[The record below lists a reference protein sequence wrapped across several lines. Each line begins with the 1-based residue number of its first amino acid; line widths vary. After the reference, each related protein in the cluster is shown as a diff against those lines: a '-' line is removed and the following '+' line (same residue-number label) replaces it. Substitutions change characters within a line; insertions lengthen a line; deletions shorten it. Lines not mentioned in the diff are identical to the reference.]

1 MSVSP
6 ADAAPAARAAGGPRV
21 VLVGPMGS
29 GKSTVGALLAERLGV
44 PYRDTDA
51 DIVAAEGRAIADLFV
66 DEGEPYF
73 RERERA
79 AVRDAVAAHTGVLSL
94 GGGAILDEGTRALLR
109 GLPVVYL
116 SMDVEEAVRRVGL
129 NTARPLLAVNPR
141 KQWRELMEARRH
153 LYEEVARAVVATDD
167 RTPEEV
173 AEAVLDALELKTATP
188 GGRPPGPRPED
199 AMTSKV
205 TRIHVDG
212 TAGTEP
218 YEVLVGRQLLGEL
231 GGLIGGAVKRVAV
244 IHPEALAETGDAL
257 RQDLADQG
265 YEAVAVQVPN
275 AEEAKTAEVAAYCW
289 KALGQSGFTRT
300 DVIVGVGGGATTD
313 LAGFVAA
320 SWLRGVRW
328 IAVPTTVL
336 GMVDA
341 AVGGKTGINTAE
353 GKNLVGAFHP
363 PAGVLCDLAALDSL
377 PVHDYV
383 SGLAEIIKAGFIADP
398 AILDLI
404 EADPEAART
413 PAGPH
418 TAELIERSIRVKAEV
433 VSGDLKESGRREI
446 LNYGHTLAHAIEKNE
461 RYKWRHGAAVAVGM
475 HFAAELGRLAGRL
488 DDATADRHRTV
499 LESVGLPLSYRY
511 DQWPKLLETMK
522 VDKKSRGDLLRFIVL
537 DGLAKPTVL
546 EGPDPAVLLAAYG
559 EVAD

>member
-1 MSVSP
+1 M
-6 ADAAPAARAAGGPRV
+6 V
-21 VLVGPMGS
+21 VLVGPMGV
-29 GKSTVGALLAERLGV
+29 GKSTVGRLLAERLGV
-44 PYRDTDA
+44 VYRDTDD
-51 DIVAAEGRAIADLFV
+51 DIVAEQGRTIAEIFV
-66 DEGEPYF
+66 DEGEAAF
-73 RERERA
+73 RAIEKQAVHRA
-79 AVRDAVAAHTGVLSL
+79 LAEHDGVLAL
-94 GGGAILDEGTRALLR
+94 GGGAILDEDTRALLAGQR
-109 GLPVVYL
+109 VVYL
-116 SMDVEEAVRRVGL
+116 SMDVEEAVKRTGL
-129 NTARPLLAVNPR
+129 NAARPLLAVNPR

-153 LYEEVARAVVATDD
+153 LYEGVATAVVATDG

-173 AEAVLDALELKTATP
+173 AQAALDTLELKTVSP
-188 GGRPPGPRPED
+188 GGQPPDPRQED
-199 AMTSKV
+199 VMAAPV
-205 TRIHVDG
+205 TRIQVGG
-212 TAGTEP
+212 TAGSEP

-231 GGLIGGAVKRVAV
+231 GGLIGDKAQRVAV
-244 IHPEALAETGDAL
+244 LHPEALAETGDAL
-257 RQDLADQG
+257 RADLAEQG
-265 YEAVAVQVPN
+265 YEAVAIQVPN

-300 DVIVGVGGGATTD
+300 DVVVGVGGGATTD

-320 SWLRGVRW
+320 TWLRGVRW

-336 GMVDA
+336 AMVDA

-377 PVHDYV
+377 PVNDYV

-398 AILDLI
+398 VILELI
-404 EADPEAART
+404 ESDPEAART

-433 VSGDLKESGRREI
+433 VSSDLKEAGLREI

-461 RYKWRHGAAVAVGM
+461 RYKWRHGAAVSVGM

-499 LESVGLPLSYRY
+499 LESVGLPLHYRY

-522 VDKKSRGDLLRFIVL
+522 VDKKSRGNLLRFIVL

-559 EVAD
+559 EVGQ